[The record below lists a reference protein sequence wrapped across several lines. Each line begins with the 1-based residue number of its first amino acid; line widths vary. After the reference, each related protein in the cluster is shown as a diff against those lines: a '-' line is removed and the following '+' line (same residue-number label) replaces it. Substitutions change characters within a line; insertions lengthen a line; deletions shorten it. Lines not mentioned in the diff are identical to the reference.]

1 MEKEYYTLEELS
13 KVIENIKNMGGDLKE
28 YTFVVGGRK
37 VFDDEVGIN
46 CMTKEFEFRGYL
58 YHEDIS
64 KKTLELQKDIKKA
77 VDKFYK

>member
-37 VFDDEVGIN
+37 VFDD
-46 CMTKEFEFRGYL
+46 
-58 YHEDIS
+58 
-64 KKTLELQKDIKKA
+64 
-77 VDKFYK
+77 